1 VQLFKIL
8 VGSTKWRTAAQLM
21 TLLKGLGRELH
32 AAGGFREPAIAN
44 VVRRIMSCVRE
55 EVASQEQH
63 AVALAALEKEQE
75 DDRQIQ
81 SMINRMASTSVAT
94 TPSSLIE
101 RKHPGQP
108 TNTTANVPRNLS
120 LASML
125 WAHPQHVT
133 VSNKQRTAMSRNLK
147 LRGDSFSSDS
157 GDHRAAA
164 TLAVESLPD
173 AFHVVRTELRQSVM
187 EAIQEIANELED
199 LHKNINEQATSHI
212 HADEVIL
219 TYSRSQTVELV
230 SKPSSLLFLF
240 HYKMLFNVLNIS
252 SSRYL

>member
-1 VQLFKIL
+1 
-8 VGSTKWRTAAQLM
+8 
-21 TLLKGLGRELH
+21 
-32 AAGGFREPAIAN
+32 
-44 VVRRIMSCVRE
+44 MSCVRE

-63 AVALAALEKEQE
+63 AAALAAMEKDQE
-75 DDRQIQ
+75 EDRQIQ
-81 SMINRMASTSVAT
+81 SMINRMAATSVAT
-94 TPSSLIE
+94 TTSSIME
-101 RKHPGQP
+101 RKHSAQP
-108 TNTTANVPRNLS
+108 TSTGTNVPRNLS

-173 AFHVVRTELRQSVM
+173 AFHVVRAELRQSVM

-230 SKPSSLLFLF
+230 SFPCSSSSFFL
-240 HYKMLFNVLNIS
+240 KRMLFTIFIILIRIFLLTLSTAVLKS
-252 SSRYL
+252 SSSEEA